1 MEEAYAQALWKMVK
15 EGTAPSKAVHAL
27 SELLKS
33 HGRLALMPRIGKAFA
48 RIAERQLQKETMTLT
63 VAREKDER
71 AAKAAA
77 KEVLAELKL
86 EAKEV
91 SVKVDDSLIGGW
103 RLEGKEV
110 LVDRSYKTRLLGVF
124 NKTVSA

>member
-15 EGTAPSKAVHAL
+15 EGMAPSKAVHAL